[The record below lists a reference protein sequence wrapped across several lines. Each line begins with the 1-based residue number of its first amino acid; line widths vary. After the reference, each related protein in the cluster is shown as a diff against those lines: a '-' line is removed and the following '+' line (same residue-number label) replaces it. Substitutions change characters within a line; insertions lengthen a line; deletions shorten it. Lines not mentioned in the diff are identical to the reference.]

1 MPYFPRITPTNL
13 DDLLTFLDE
22 EFRLL
27 AEAVNELED
36 EREELDKRVKT
47 LESGS

>member
-1 MPYFPRITPTNL
+1 MAYFPRITPTSL

-27 AEAVNELED
+27 AESINELED
-36 EREELDKRVKT
+36 EKDELKKRVET